1 MMSGMRAKR
10 IALVAAWI
18 FSSAAI
24 VAPRAALANDAQT
37 VDKMRAANAVT
48 VAKMIEKQGGS
59 RIQFKVDAPALRE
72 AIATELR
79 DEAYQ
84 TVREGRIPFS
94 GLAVR
99 DGGVEIKIA
108 EAKDRQR
115 VVAKLA
121 PATKAGPSA
130 DLNVTDAGDGLLRL
144 APTDAANA
152 ARLRDLVLQS
162 VEMIEQ
168 RLRNIGIKQASVL
181 PDGTDRIRV
190 VLPAVTDPDRV
201 LAVFNR
207 KVRVSIRLVD
217 VSMPAEDALRNG
229 PPAGSEVLYG
239 FKDKTPYLLSK
250 ESALD
255 GDDIID
261 ANPGFAPGTEKPV
274 ASFRFNA
281 RGTRRLAHITQENV
295 GKPFAIVL
303 DDKVLS
309 APIIREPITGGTGQ
323 ISGDFTLEEA
333 NSIAMMLRAGAL
345 PGRLSVV
352 EQQVVAATDG
362 GGKP

>member
-1 MMSGMRAKR
+1 MRTR
-10 IALVAAWI
+10 LGTLIAACGVALI
-18 FSSAAI
+18 AAI
-24 VAPRAALANDAQT
+24 APHAAMADQA
-37 VDKMRAANAVT
+37 VDKMRAANAAT
-48 VAKMIEKQGGS
+48 TAKMLEKQGGS
-59 RIQFKVDAPALRE
+59 RILFKVDATALRE
-72 AIATELR
+72 AMTTELR

-130 DLNVTDAGDGLLRL
+130 ELNVTDAGDGLLRL
-144 APTDAANA
+144 APTDAAYA
-152 ARLRDLVLQS
+152 ARLHDLVLQS

-168 RLRNIGIKQASVL
+168 RLRNIGVKQASVL

-190 VLPAVTDPDRV
+190 LLPAVTDPDRV
-201 LAVFNR
+201 LAVFNK

-217 VSMPAEDALRNG
+217 VSMPVEEALRSG

-239 FKDKTPYLLSK
+239 FKDKTPYLLLK

-261 ANPGFAPGTEKPV
+261 ASPGFAPGAEKPV

-281 RGTRRLAHITQENV
+281 RGTRRLAHVTEENV

-309 APIIREPITGGTGQ
+309 APVIREPITGGTGQ

-352 EQQVVAATDG
+352 EQQVVAAAESG
-362 GGKP
+362 AKP

>member
-1 MMSGMRAKR
+1 MRTRLGMLIAAYS
-10 IALVAAWI
+10 IALLAGL
-18 FSSAAI
+18 
-24 VAPRAALANDAQT
+24 APRAAVADQA
-37 VDKMRAANAVT
+37 VDKMRAANAAT
-48 VAKMIEKQGGS
+48 TAKMLEKQGGS
-59 RIQFKVDAPALRE
+59 RILFKVDAAALRE

-94 GLAVR
+94 GLAIR
-99 DGGVEIKIA
+99 DGGIEIKIA

-130 DLNVTDAGDGLLRL
+130 ELNITDTGDGLLRL
-144 APTDAANA
+144 APTDAASA
-152 ARLRDLVLQS
+152 AHLHDLVLQA

-168 RLRNIGIKQASVL
+168 RLRDIGIKQASVQ
-181 PDGTDRIRV
+181 PDGADRIRV
-190 VLPAVTDPDRV
+190 LLPAVMDPDRV
-201 LAVFNR
+201 AAMFNK
-207 KVRVSIRLVD
+207 KVRVGIRLID
-217 VSMPAEDALRNG
+217 VSMPAEQALRNG
-229 PPAGSEVLYG
+229 PPAGAEVLYG
-239 FKDKTPYLLSK
+239 FKDKTPYLVLK

-255 GDDIID
+255 GDDIVD
-261 ANPGFAPGTEKPV
+261 ANPGFAPGTKTPV

-281 RGTRRLAHITQENV
+281 RGTRRLAHITEENV

-352 EQQVVAATDG
+352 DQQVAAAAEG
-362 GGKP
+362 SGKP